1 MFPPVLVP
9 GAYVAVVAFADVLNP
24 NNIYPGLVHSPAVG
38 TVTPLVLRLWALI
51 AHTG

>member
-9 GAYVAVVAFADVLNP
+9 GLYVAVVASFLALNP
-24 NNIYPGLVHSPAVG
+24 NNIYPGLVHSLAVG
-38 TVTPLVLRLWALI
+38 TVTPLVLKLEVPL